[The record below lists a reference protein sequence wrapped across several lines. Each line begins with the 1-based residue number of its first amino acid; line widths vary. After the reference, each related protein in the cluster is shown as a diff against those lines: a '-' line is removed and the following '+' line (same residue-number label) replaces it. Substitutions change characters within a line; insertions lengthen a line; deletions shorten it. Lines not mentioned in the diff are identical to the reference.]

1 MWKQLKIFNKLIS
14 ELKKDSSIYAVLLSG
29 SVAVGTATDKS
40 DFSVGF
46 YEIIY
51 KKLLNGI

>member
-14 ELKKDSSIYAVLLSG
+14 ELKKDSSIRAVLLSG
-29 SVAVGTATDKS
+29 SVAAGTATDKS

>member
-14 ELKKDSSIYAVLLSG
+14 ELKKDSSIYAVLLSS

>member
-1 MWKQLKIFNKLIS
+1 MLKQLEIFNKLVL
-14 ELKKDSSIYAVLLSG
+14 ELKKDIAVEGVLLNG

>member
-1 MWKQLKIFNKLIS
+1 MLKQLEIFNKLVL
-14 ELKKDSSIYAVLLSG
+14 ELKKDIAVEGVLLNG
-29 SVAVGTATDKS
+29 SVAAGTATDKS